1 MFAVFIQ
8 SQESDL
14 ERFVDMR
21 VAAMRESLERVGR
34 FDAQRARER
43 FTSSFTPETSYLI
56 MIDGHAAGFF
66 SLDRHHDAHTLRH
79 FYILPQ
85 YQRRGIGAQ
94 VLKRILADASRK
106 GCAVKLTALRESEAN
121 RFYRNHG
128 FVQVSEEEWDICYT
142 HSPGDGALSLLNNE
156 IGCIR
161 WLGWSDL
168 SHLDVVLR
176 EHVRD
181 LHTGQ
186 IVESEIASIKAHMA
200 GGADDD
206 GRYRSYLVACDPSGS
221 PVACMG
227 LSRPDARMSAHV
239 SMQAPDALEL
249 LNVFVRRD
257 VMRGKGIGR
266 SLLSAVYEE
275 AKAAGASRL
284 LVNSGPRYLASWGFY
299 DRMFDEAHG
308 MLIDYYGTGRHAK
321 VWSKV
326 LQKNGI

>member
-14 ERFVDMR
+14 ERCVDMR
-21 VAAMRESLERVGR
+21 IAAMRESLERVGR

-43 FTSSFTPETSYLI
+43 FTSSFTPETCYLI
-56 MIDGHAAGFF
+56 MLDGHAAGFF
-66 SLDRHHDAHTLRH
+66 SLDRDHDAHTLRH
-79 FYILPQ
+79 LYILPQ
-85 YQRRGIGAQ
+85 YQRREIGAQ

-106 GCAVKLTALRESEAN
+106 GCTVKLTALRESEAN
-121 RFYRNHG
+121 RFYQNHG
-128 FVQVSEEEWDICYT
+128 FVQVSEEEWDIFYIR
-142 HSPGDGALSLLNNE
+142 SPGGGALSSVNNE

-168 SHLDVVLR
+168 PHLDVVLR

-181 LHTGQ
+181 LHTGR

-200 GGADDD
+200 GDADDE
-206 GRYRSYLVACDPSGS
+206 GRHRSYLVACDPSGS

-239 SMQAPDALEL
+239 SMHAPDALEL

-257 VMRGKGIGR
+257 FMRVKGIGR

-299 DRMFDEAHG
+299 DRMFDGAHG

-326 LQKNGI
+326 LQKHGI